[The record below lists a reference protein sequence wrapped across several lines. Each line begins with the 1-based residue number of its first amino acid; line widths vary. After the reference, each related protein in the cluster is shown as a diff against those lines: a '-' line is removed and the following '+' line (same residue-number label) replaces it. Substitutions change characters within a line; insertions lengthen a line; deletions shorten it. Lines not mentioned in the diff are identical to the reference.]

1 MVHSR
6 SLPIAF
12 TGEKNFPFGCAFT
25 ARVCVAVTLASCAC
39 AIHSDSFEVHLFLF
53 FFISLVCLF
62 LSLSL
67 SLSLLHSFGSVSL
80 AVLFGDVGET
90 SNPMGHVIVARLGC
104 LALSR
109 RHRPQCVL
117 I

>member
-53 FFISLVCLF
+53 FSF
-62 LSLSL
+62 LWSASF

>member
-53 FFISLVCLF
+53 FSFFGLP
-62 LSLSL
+62 LSL